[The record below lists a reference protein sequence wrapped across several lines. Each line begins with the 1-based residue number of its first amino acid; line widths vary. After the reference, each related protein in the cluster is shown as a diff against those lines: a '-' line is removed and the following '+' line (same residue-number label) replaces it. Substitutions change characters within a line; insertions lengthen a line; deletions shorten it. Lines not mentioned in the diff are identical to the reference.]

1 MNISNYLRYIV
12 VAVLLGSLFY
22 TYTMTVNKE
31 TIREAIDKKMPM
43 VIDKKGFVLT
53 INDIHI
59 KNISDNVV
67 ESKLIGTFKVNNF
80 LKKVFKNSINL
91 TVTTKTTPKL
101 HGSDFSFE
109 LLSLNINE
117 IIKMKE
123 IKGLLKKKIESIK
136 IPIRKLKN
144 ITWFS
149 SVQNITFK
157 DTGDLEINAKLSK
170 LIIFLL
176 LPLFLLREI
185 GLLLIFL
192 YQKLLSPRKKNKCA
206 KGELH
211 QDGTCSSTTRDTFR
225 KDGFIA
231 GMKEYRKSTKECK
244 EAYKTIKE
252 RKNKK
257 GDFCESLGCSTC
269 GSLEVGSSASACEL
283 GSCAS
288 APCDVAAC

>member
-1 MNISNYLRYIV
+1 MNISNYLRYIAV
-12 VAVLLGSLFY
+12 VVLLGSLFY
-22 TYTMTVNKE
+22 SYTITVNKE

-43 VIDKKGFVLT
+43 AIDKKGFVLT
-53 INDIHI
+53 IKDIHI
-59 KNISDNVV
+59 ENISDNVV

-80 LKKVFKNSINL
+80 LKKIFKKPINL
-91 TVTTKTTPKL
+91 IVTTKTTPKL
-101 HGSDFSFE
+101 HGSDLSFE

-123 IKGLLKKKIESIK
+123 IKGLLKKKIEGVK
-136 IPIRKLKN
+136 IPMRQLKK

-149 SVQNITFK
+149 SVQSITFK

-176 LPLFLLREI
+176 LLLFLLREI

-211 QDGTCSSTTRDTFR
+211 QDGTCSSATRDAFR

-231 GMKEYRKSTKECK
+231 GMKEYRKSIKECK
-244 EAYKTIKE
+244 EAYRIIKE
-252 RKNKK
+252 RKNEK
-257 GDFCESLGCSTC
+257 GNFCESLGCSTC

-288 APCDVAAC
+288 TPCDVASC

>member
-12 VAVLLGSLFY
+12 VVVLLGSLFY
-22 TYTMTVNKE
+22 SYTITVNKE

-53 INDIHI
+53 INDIQI
-59 KNISDNVV
+59 ENISDNVV
-67 ESKLIGTFKVNNF
+67 ESKLIGTFRVNNF
-80 LKKVFKNSINL
+80 LQKIFKKSINL
-91 TVTTKTTPKL
+91 IVATKTIPKL
-101 HGSDFSFE
+101 HGSDLSFE

-123 IKGLLKKKIESIK
+123 IKGLLKKKIEGIK
-136 IPIRKLKN
+136 IPMRKLKK

-149 SVQNITFK
+149 SVQKIRFK
-157 DTGDLEINAKLSK
+157 DTGDLAINAKLSK

-211 QDGTCSSTTRDTFR
+211 QDGTCSSTTRDAFR

-257 GDFCESLGCSTC
+257 GDFCESLGYSTC

-288 APCDVAAC
+288 APCDVASC